1 LNFLPA
7 DGWKR
12 QEFPLTSAG
21 WSAMQAAGVV
31 AGEFQDALQKSH
43 HFFPGHEVVVR
54 QGHSVRQ
61 RFFQNQEKSA
71 RA

>member
-1 LNFLPA
+1 
-7 DGWKR
+7 
-12 QEFPLTSAG
+12 
-21 WSAMQAAGVV
+21 MQAARAWPEV
-31 AGEFQDALQKSH
+31 FQDALQNSH

>member
-1 LNFLPA
+1 VLA
-7 DGWKR
+7 GVQCKR
-12 QEFPLTSAG
+12 RV
-21 WSAMQAAGVV
+21 VV

-54 QGHSVRQ
+54 QRHSVRQ

>member
-1 LNFLPA
+1 V
-7 DGWKR
+7 KK
-12 QEFPLTSAG
+12 AG
-21 WSAMQAAGVV
+21 ISFDQCWLECNASGAGL
-31 AGEFQDALQKSH
+31 AGGFQDALQNSH

-54 QGHSVRQ
+54 QRHSVRQ

>member
-1 LNFLPA
+1 M
-7 DGWKR
+7 GGK
-12 QEFPLTSAG
+12 AG
-21 WSAMQAAGVV
+21 ISFDQCWLECNASGACF
-31 AGEFQDALQKSH
+31 AGEFQDALQNSH